1 MRERRVVGALG
12 VTAVAAVL
20 LLSGCSA
27 SSGGADSAANRAAAP
42 AAAPE
47 AGNPAAADGKA
58 APGDAKAAAGGG
70 ASQPSAAPAV
80 DPKYIE
86 FKAQLSLEVKD
97 VRKAA
102 DAATAAV
109 QAAGGYVGSQ
119 SVSGGDAQLTLKVPS
134 TGHQQALDQL
144 AALGTRTLRLT
155 SQAEDLTQ
163 QVVDVDSRVR
173 TQQASVD
180 RVRALMA
187 DAKTLAEVV
196 SLESELSRREAD
208 LESLK
213 SQQQKLSARTSF
225 STITLELHAERA
237 PAAEPAKKKDGFWA
251 SVGRAAAGGWHVLVA
266 LFQGLLVALAAIA
279 PFLLVAVPAGLL
291 VWLLRRRRPRRSAG
305 AAVPAQPSGTDPWA
319 APAAGPEA
327 PAAPQEPAAPQH
339 PAAPPSGGE
348 PPR

>member
-12 VTAVAAVL
+12 VAAVL

-27 SSGGADSAANRAAAP
+27 AGGGADSAANRGAAP
-42 AAAPE
+42 AAAAAPE

-58 APGDAKAAAGGG
+58 APGDGKAASGGG
-70 ASQPSAAPAV
+70 AGQQSAAPVV

-97 VRKAA
+97 VGKAA
-102 DAATAAV
+102 EAATAAA
-109 QAAGGYVGSQ
+109 QAAGGYISNQ

-213 SQQQKLSARTSF
+213 SQQQKLSARTSY

-237 PAAEPAKKKDGFWA
+237 PAEPAKKKDGFRA
-251 SVGRAAAGGWHVLVA
+251 SVGHAAAGGWHVLVA
-266 LFQGLLVALAAIA
+266 VFQGLLVALAAIA
-279 PFLLVAVPAGLL
+279 PFLVVAVPAGLL
-291 VWLLRRRRPRRSAG
+291 FRMLRRRRPRRAAG
-305 AAVPAQPSGTDPWA
+305 VAVPAQPTGTDPWA
-319 APAAGPEA
+319 APAAE
-327 PAAPQEPAAPQH
+327 PQSPP
-339 PAAPPSGGE
+339 APPSGE
-348 PPR
+348 APPR